1 MNKIGILDIIEA
13 LSTGQGFNSIAVPD
27 FHPEYN
33 DYYVNRSYAVF
44 EVQTEQIPHTLLV
57 LLNSDNPTS
66 RSLIRTVH
74 TINEQNKLIPF
85 SPCRYLP
92 DEFQPWDRP
101 DMKCDVIL
109 IRHEEGDPIQA
120 IIKPGNESLALLA
133 RTGDILHQLE
143 VSNVIIDDLFD
154 HMIVSPSGTI
164 KIQVSDRLR
173 AEYKNRCS
181 PLQLTGF
188 ARKTAFHLFYLW
200 CKVLNIDIEAED
212 LEFARHAL
220 DRHSDFQRLF
230 DRMTRY
236 GNKIAA
242 IYDIDLSA
250 FAKTVL
256 TGNSEDAKELLDLLQ
271 EKSRQ
276 IYINSCKSYPETDK
290 WREKNGTIDYL
301 NTTRYTLSLVHNE
314 DRIAIMQ
321 NDTGLWGYIDY
332 YGTVIIDFKYHAA
345 NDFYDGYAIVMQ
357 DEKIGVINRFG
368 EQIVPMEFDDVEWI
382 GFDQIFRVIRDKES
396 LLLNKNGQRISAS
409 YKHIGP
415 FMDGLAMVET
425 GEHRMGFISNR
436 GKVIIPPRYLNITAF
451 SNGIAMALGED
462 GIWYRISRLGQVLD

>member
-44 EVQTEQIPHTLLV
+44 EVRTEHCPHTLLV
-57 LLNSDNPTS
+57 LLDSNNPAS
-66 RSLIRTVH
+66 RSLTRTVH
-74 TINEQNKLIPF
+74 VINEQNKLIPF

-101 DMKCDVIL
+101 EIKCDVIL
-109 IRHEEGDPIQA
+109 IRHEEGAPIHA
-120 IIKPGNESLALLA
+120 VVKPGNESLALLA
-133 RTGDILHQLE
+133 RIGDILHRME
-143 VSNVIIDDLFD
+143 ISNIIIDGLFE
-154 HMIVSPSGTI
+154 HMLVSSSGTV

-173 AEYKNRCS
+173 AEYRNRCS
-181 PLQLTGF
+181 PFQLASF
-188 ARKTAFHLFYLW
+188 ARETAFYLFYLW
-200 CKVLNIDIEAED
+200 CKALNVDIEAED
-212 LEFARHAL
+212 LEFARHIL
-220 DRHSDFQRLF
+220 EQHNDFQRLF

-236 GNKIAA
+236 GNKITA
-242 IYDIDLSA
+242 IYDIDLGA
-250 FAKTVL
+250 FAQTVL
-256 TGNSEDAKELLDLLQ
+256 TGNMENAKELIRLLQ
-271 EKSRQ
+271 EKTRQ
-276 IYINSCKSYPETDK
+276 VYTNSCKLHPETDK
-290 WREKNGTIDYL
+290 RQKKNGAIDYL
-301 NTTRYTLSLVHNE
+301 NSDRYTLSLVHNE

-332 YGTVIIDFKYHAA
+332 YGTIIIDFKYHAA

-382 GFDQIFRVIRDKES
+382 GFDQIFRVIRNKES
-396 LLLNKNGQRISAS
+396 MLLNKNGQRISAN

-425 GEHRMGFISNR
+425 QEHRMGFISNQ
-436 GKVIIPPRYLNITAF
+436 GKVVIPPRYLNITAF